1 MCYGPKG
8 DIFTLDGKRLKVV
21 DNFTYLGSDI
31 SSTERD
37 INTRIG
43 KAWTAMDRLSTI
55 WKSDLANKLK
65 RQFFQA
71 VAVSVLLYGCTT
83 WTLTKR
89 LENKIDGSCTRMLRA
104 ALNKSWKQHPTK
116 KQLYGHLPPIT
127 QTIKERRTRH
137 AGHCWRSSELISDVL
152 LWAPTHG
159 RTRPGRPTKTYI
171 EQLSEDSGCH
181 AEDLPRAMSDRE
193 EWRRRVMAIRATSA
207 TRWWYIYADLLTHA
221 HTHTHTHTYI
231 YICGLTHTH
240 THIYM
245 LT

>member
-1 MCYGPKG
+1 M
-8 DIFTLDGKRLKVV
+8 
-21 DNFTYLGSDI
+21 
-31 SSTERD
+31 
-37 INTRIG
+37 
-43 KAWTAMDRLSTI
+43 
-55 WKSDLANKLK
+55 
-65 RQFFQA
+65 
-71 VAVSVLLYGCTT
+71 AVSVLLYGCTT

-127 QTIKERRTRH
+127 QTIRERRTRH
-137 AGHCWRSSELISDVL
+137 AGHCWRSNELISDVL

-193 EWRRRVMAIRATSA
+193 EWRKRVMAIRATST
-207 TRWWYIYADLLTHA
+207 TRWWWY
-221 HTHTHTHTYI
+221 YI
-231 YICGLTHTH
+231 YIY
-240 THIYM
+240 IYKDKNLM
-245 LT
+245 LNFFYWPSLIAKWGGWSQCIKICLKSLILNCLHPQL

>member
-1 MCYGPKG
+1 MEKAISYFKH
-8 DIFTLDGKRLKVV
+8 LKIV

-55 WKSDLANKLK
+55 WKSDLTDKLK
-65 RQFFQA
+65 REFFQA

-89 LENKIDGSCTRMLRA
+89 LENKIDGSCTRMLPA

-127 QTIKERRTRH
+127 QTIRERRTRH
-137 AGHCWRSSELISDVL
+137 AGHCWRSSDELISDVL

-171 EQLSEDSGCH
+171 EQLCEDSGCH

-193 EWRRRVMAIRATSA
+193 EWRRRVMAIHATSA
-207 TRWWYIYADLLTHA
+207 TWWWLYL
-221 HTHTHTHTYI
+221 
-231 YICGLTHTH
+231 
-240 THIYM
+240 YM
-245 LT
+245 FRSNEPHLKIKILKIKKKNDY